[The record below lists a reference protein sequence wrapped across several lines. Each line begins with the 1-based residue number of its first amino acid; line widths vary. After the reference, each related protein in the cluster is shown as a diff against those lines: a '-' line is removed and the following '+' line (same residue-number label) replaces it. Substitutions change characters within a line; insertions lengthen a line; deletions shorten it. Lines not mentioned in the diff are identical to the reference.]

1 MISATRDCLVVL
13 ARRGPQH
20 LVLPPGSC
28 IAITEAAETAQ
39 SLDTPEQ
46 HSLQH
51 MYASRAAVIRCLPP
65 KGGSLPGGGASP
77 PLPLD
82 WAHLASAAG
91 ITHFAALP
99 LYHGSSL
106 AGALTILG
114 TASPPAAA
122 AAASASGLGGA
133 AASSAISSSPA
144 AGSVAATVAANGA
157 AAATSPTAA
166 AATGLPAAA
175 PAGALDSLF
184 RAPLSLELVA
194 MSVAQCCLGADMA
207 LATHAVEM
215 VQAMHACASIQQ
227 LVAGISLGLQAL
239 MHARFCLTLRCSVAL
254 AVEFQPNA
262 IMFEETAG
270 GQGLSSAATSAL
282 DNAPG
287 PPGTK
292 ASHPAYGRPSQG
304 FGSPAVGGVGDST
317 ARREPGRMLSGGLA
331 AEGAG
336 GGGAGQRPGLAN
348 TRSGLDTADAPN
360 TWGVSSGHVTASVL
374 LNQIVGRRYK
384 ARPFSVYHTL
394 LIRTIHELAAS
405 SYGGTVVTQCH
416 DHMQDAKTPSRDI
429 YALGRG
435 VGQPPQCLVLS
446 VTHLRPADELIPTP
460 GAAPAGPAPASAP
473 SPGPCGSSGAGV
485 AGGIARGIFGR
496 RSHTPPPASGAV
508 SSTDAAVHG
517 HTGPLADAP
526 PGSSGGAISG
536 THAAAAAPVDSP
548 APTEPRTYI
557 GLYVTSAEPLPA
569 ALLELILVEIH
580 SLACHVLSPLVHRK
594 LLVGELAVEWSL
606 MQMVTSSNLPSG
618 AVHGGGTDSAS
629 VHGGR
634 VARSSTAN
642 NQMPSGQGGVA
653 ATPGAAAA
661 ALAGGTAKAVGAVD
675 VTAAALAAAGGAQ
688 AASHSLS
695 VGSVAAGVLAGGNT
709 GTTADL
715 PVEATVGGAAA
726 ANRLANSFGP
736 SAPNSRLSSLQRIMA
751 PFLMADM
758 APTEAYISNTTGGG
772 GASAVGGGAGAGA
785 VGSGGGGAGGP
796 GGNYRR
802 SSDISA
808 HAAAAVA
815 GGGSTPGAA
824 NGGDSSR
831 PGGNAVG
838 IRRILAFDAA
848 NQANAI
854 AASGGGSGKG
864 TGTGTQTRASMVMSE
879 GVAREMMVA
888 AAAAASGG
896 GGGDRSGPP
905 EKFLSTEVASVQ
917 DTHSQ
922 MGLLVTSYKE
932 TLHNM
937 HMELSVGAVQRQSL
951 DSFADDPGR
960 LVLREVLGKG
970 GHGVVFR
977 GTMHTLEVAIKVFQT
992 PGEDEPL
999 AAGTA
1004 NRPEVLAET
1013 LLQRRRVLT
1022 RAALELAIMSS
1033 ISHPNIVQVYAQW
1046 PTALLERD
1054 ETQPCRRRLRKLP
1067 PDTPPPASGGLVCAV
1082 MVMEYCDKG
1091 TLVDAINRGDF
1102 VTPSRD
1108 GTGYKPNYKA
1118 IYTTLLEV
1126 ALALR
1131 HLASMAVTHC
1141 DVKPANILLR
1151 SSPRDPRGFTAKLAD
1166 FGYAALLRDSSADGH
1181 RSVVT
1186 DEACGTVTHMAPESF
1201 VEGEPVDS
1209 SADVYAFGILMWEL
1223 ISGKQP
1229 YHDRNLKQ
1237 LPHEVV
1243 NKGLRPTFPPNTP
1256 DVYKSLAKSC
1266 WGPLPRNR
1274 PTAAQVV
1281 QSIQAQLDKI
1291 EAVARLLGKP

>member
-1 MISATRDCLVVL
+1 MLLHWSYAL
-13 ARRGPQH
+13 RRLRSIPPIAPRSSRQPCACRCCASPTP
-20 LVLPPGSC
+20 LPAP
-28 IAITEAAETAQ
+28 APVQ
-39 SLDTPEQ
+39 
-46 HSLQH
+46 
-51 MYASRAAVIRCLPP
+51 AAVSRCVPP
-65 KGGSLPGGGASP
+65 PRPLTNVIPSTTTCAATTPSPLPGGGGGGNSTYGGES
-77 PLPLD
+77 LPLD
-82 WAHLASAAG
+82 WAHLHATAG

-99 LYHGSSL
+99 LYHGAAL

-114 TASPPAAA
+114 SNSPPAE
-122 AAASASGLGGA
+122 GGQ
-133 AASSAISSSPA
+133 SLS
-144 AGSVAATVAANGA
+144 SVAAMAAALGSVNGTGGGTMGMPGYLVAMASNNGA
-157 AAATSPTAA
+157 GGGGGGGGGSQ
-166 AATGLPAAA
+166 LSC
-175 PAGALDSLF
+175 LDALF

-207 LATHAVEM
+207 LARHAVEM

-239 MHARFCLTLRCSVAL
+239 MHARFCLTLRCNMAL

-262 IMFEETAG
+262 IMFEEVPGAQQPSGSGSQNNNWATNDVNPSGQAG
-270 GQGLSSAATSAL
+270 RGHPVTGRTSAALSPPAQ
-282 DNAPG
+282 G
-287 PPGTK
+287 PD
-292 ASHPAYGRPSQG
+292 
-304 FGSPAVGGVGDST
+304 GSK
-317 ARREPGRMLSGGLA
+317 RETEHRMGSGGLA
-331 AEGAG
+331 PGIGNGDATAAG
-336 GGGAGQRPGLAN
+336 GAARGAYN
-348 TRSGLDTADAPN
+348 TMRSGVDTTGEPM
-360 TWGVSSGHVTASVL
+360 WGASSGHVTASAL
-374 LNQIVGRRYK
+374 LTQIVGRRYK

-405 SYGGTVVTQCH
+405 SYGGTVITQCH

-435 VGQPPQCLVLS
+435 VGQPPQSLVLS
-446 VTHLRPADELIPTP
+446 VTHLRPADEAMPD
-460 GAAPAGPAPASAP
+460 
-473 SPGPCGSSGAGV
+473 
-485 AGGIARGIFGR
+485 
-496 RSHTPPPASGAV
+496 GAV
-508 SSTDAAVHG
+508 
-517 HTGPLADAP
+517 PL
-526 PGSSGGAISG
+526 
-536 THAAAAAPVDSP
+536 AAAAAGGSSGNRLASGRNTGLSRRSGATPPPGGGDAAAAASAAAAVVSSSDAAAAAAASPENASSAAGPASASAHGVLAATDTPSPVP
-548 APTEPRTYI
+548 AEPRTYI
-557 GLYVTSAEPLPA
+557 GIYMSSTEPLPS
-569 ALLELILVEIH
+569 ALLELILVEVH

-594 LLVGELAVEWSL
+594 LLAGELAVEWSL
-606 MQMVTSSNLPSG
+606 MQMVTTSSLPQ
-618 AVHGGGTDSAS
+618 GGGGGGGDSAR
-629 VHGGR
+629 GR
-634 VARSSTAN
+634 
-642 NQMPSGQGGVA
+642 
-653 ATPGAAAA
+653 TPRQNAAAA
-661 ALAGGTAKAVGAVD
+661 ALAATPGAVQAMGQMTAAVG
-675 VTAAALAAAGGAQ
+675 GRGN
-688 AASHSLS
+688 ASIDM
-695 VGSVAAGVLAGGNT
+695 GSVAAVAASVSASAGSTAVGN
-709 GTTADL
+709 ADGA
-715 PVEATVGGAAA
+715 PGDATPGPPGSAMRAAGAVA
-726 ANRLANSFGP
+726 P
-736 SAPNSRLSSLQRIMA
+736 SAPAPRLSSLQRIMA

-758 APTEAYISNTTGGG
+758 GAIEHLQAGAGGG
-772 GASAVGGGAGAGA
+772 GGGGLYHG
-785 VGSGGGGAGGP
+785 GSGGGMVPVAAASG
-796 GGNYRR
+796 RR
-802 SSDISA
+802 SSDVAAAFHASGAGIGTSA
-808 HAAAAVA
+808 RGPSPGNTAPVNAATGGIRRILAFDPQCGKPNTFAKQGRSSMSASEGVAREMMLAAAAVA
-815 GGGSTPGAA
+815 GGGGGGAGGGQGP
-824 NGGDSSR
+824 GGD
-831 PGGNAVG
+831 
-838 IRRILAFDAA
+838 
-848 NQANAI
+848 
-854 AASGGGSGKG
+854 
-864 TGTGTQTRASMVMSE
+864 
-879 GVAREMMVA
+879 
-888 AAAAASGG
+888 
-896 GGGDRSGPP
+896 
-905 EKFLSTEVASVQ
+905 KFLSTEVATVQ

-932 TLHNM
+932 TLHSM
-937 HMELSVGAVQRQSL
+937 HMELSVGNIQRQSL
-951 DSFADDPGR
+951 DLHADDPGR

-977 GTMHTLEVAIKVFQT
+977 GTMHSLEVAIKVFQT

-999 AAGTA
+999 TAGTA

-1067 PDTPPPASGGLVCAV
+1067 PDTPPPTSGGLVCAV

-1102 VTPSRD
+1102 VVPARD
-1108 GTGYKPNYKA
+1108 GSGFKANYKA

-1151 SSPRDPRGFTAKLAD
+1151 SSPRDARGFTAKLAD
-1166 FGYAALLRDSSADGH
+1166 FGYAALLRDSSPDGH

-1266 WGPLPRNR
+1266 WSPLPRNR